1 MRPQL
6 ESIIQV
12 LAAQDRTMVALEP
25 ASQGNQGN

>member
-12 LAAQDRTMVALEP
+12 LAAQGRAMVALEP